1 MVRRRGSSLL
11 EVTAAGILLAMML
24 TVSLQFF
31 RAMATQ
37 RRGLQ
42 ARRTAVEEVA
52 NVMERL
58 SARPWEELTAENVGQ
73 VEASPEVRQALPGSE
88 LKIDVLQTEGEPEG
102 KRITVAI
109 RWPAGPEQPDRSVR
123 LVAWRYRSGND

>member
-1 MVRRRGSSLL
+1 MVRRRGFSLL

-31 RAMATQ
+31 RATAAQ

-42 ARRTAVEEVA
+42 ARRTAIQEVA

-58 SARPWEELTAENVGQ
+58 SARPWEELTAENVA
-73 VEASPEVRQALPGSE
+73 EIEHSPEAQQAIPGSE

-102 KRITVAI
+102 KRITVVL
-109 RWPAGPEQPDRSVR
+109 RWPAGASQPDRSVR
-123 LVAWRYRSGND
+123 LVAWRYRNGND

>member
-31 RAMATQ
+31 RATAAQ

-58 SARPWEELTAENVGQ
+58 SARPWEELTAENAGQ
-73 VEASPEVRQALPGSE
+73 VEPSPEVRQALSGSE

-102 KRITVAI
+102 KRITVAL

>member
-11 EVTAAGILLAMML
+11 EISAAGILLAVML

-31 RAMATQ
+31 RATAAQ

-58 SARPWEELTAENVGQ
+58 SARPWEELTVENLGQ
-73 VEASPEVRQALPGSE
+73 MEPSPEAQQALPGSE
-88 LKIDVLQTEGEPEG
+88 LEIEVLPTEGGPEG
-102 KRITVAI
+102 ERITVTL
-109 RWPAGPEQPDRSVR
+109 RWPAGPAQPDRSVR
-123 LVAWRYRSGND
+123 LVAWRYRNGND